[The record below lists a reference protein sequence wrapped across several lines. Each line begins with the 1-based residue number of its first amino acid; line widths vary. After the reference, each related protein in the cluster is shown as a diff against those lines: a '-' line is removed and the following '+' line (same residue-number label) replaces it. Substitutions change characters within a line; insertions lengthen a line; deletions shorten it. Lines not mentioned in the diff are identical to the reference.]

1 MSFSFPQTKT
11 TSYSNTLNIIFALIF
26 FTCLLIV
33 FNMIAN
39 LSTILYIMS
48 VSEQVLSNKIL
59 QKGTAACKI
68 NSAGDILNI
77 QFTLWLPN
85 SHKESEESEEDCH
98 VQKIQPDTVFFLTGK
113 FAMLPNGSLEL
124 VVSSCKNLQIEKD
137 KMPICKPIVYLLG
150 KVKESC
156 NTTDLGYYITIEVKP
171 YLSSELC
178 GPKDIVLTHPIEGR
192 LKNTFTAA
200 KKLSIIQCTGELFI
214 LDGKQY
220 CDVIELQF
228 INTRSELASTPTN
241 NPWGISSNDNQRK
254 KSTTENRITAIHQSM
269 QNQPPTPIK
278 IKKEPLTN
286 NKGKSP
292 QTQMKVNEIARE
304 MIKKKRGAPTTNE
317 ANEELTSDREEE
329 TLQSEEV
336 DLTKESDTAEEGI
349 PQRKRTRRTRKTSNT
364 KL

>member
-1 MSFSFPQTKT
+1 
-11 TSYSNTLNIIFALIF
+11 
-26 FTCLLIV
+26 
-33 FNMIAN
+33 
-39 LSTILYIMS
+39 MS

-59 QKGTAACKI
+59 QQGTAAYKI

-77 QFTLWLPN
+77 QFTLRLPN
-85 SHKESEESEEDCH
+85 SHKKSEESEEDCH

-200 KKLSIIQCTGELFI
+200 KKTLYYPMHRRTIHLRRETI
-214 LDGKQY
+214 LR
-220 CDVIELQF
+220 C
-228 INTRSELASTPTN
+228 
-241 NPWGISSNDNQRK
+241 
-254 KSTTENRITAIHQSM
+254 NRIAVYKYQVRIGVHT
-269 QNQPPTPIK
+269 NQQPVGNIK
-278 IKKEPLTN
+278 
-286 NKGKSP
+286 
-292 QTQMKVNEIARE
+292 
-304 MIKKKRGAPTTNE
+304 
-317 ANEELTSDREEE
+317 
-329 TLQSEEV
+329 
-336 DLTKESDTAEEGI
+336 
-349 PQRKRTRRTRKTSNT
+349 QR
-364 KL
+364 